1 MDKLKRLLRFG
12 FGLCLAIDLTVFYL
26 FFKTVR
32 VKESPFTVYF
42 LLLTIL
48 QILVVVWAHVMLKCY
63 QANYGFFKQQKKI
76 FLIGIVA
83 SVLVVVPLFILG
95 EDIVPITMLLT
106 NSVIFLFMN
115 EDMAL
120 KLVNSI

>member
-1 MDKLKRLLRFG
+1 MEKNMDRLKRLLRFG

-32 VKESPFTVYF
+32 VKESSFTVYF

-48 QILVVVWAHVMLKCY
+48 QILVVVWAHVMLKRY
-63 QANYGFFKQQKKI
+63 QANYGFLKQQKKL

-95 EDIVPITMLLT
+95 EDIVPLTMLLT
-106 NSVIFLFMN
+106 NSVIFLLYPN
-115 EDMAL
+115 RT
-120 KLVNSI
+120 SYIS

>member
-106 NSVIFLFMN
+106 NSVIFLLYPN
-115 EDMAL
+115 RT
-120 KLVNSI
+120 SYIS